1 MTDAD
6 AKAPVFATRTARL
19 AVLESVAAQRILVLD
34 GAMGTMIQQVNLEE
48 ADFRGELFGDHALPL
63 KGNNDLLVLTR
74 PDVIEDIHT
83 RFAEAGA
90 DLISTNTFSSTSIS
104 QADYGLESA
113 VYDMNKAAAELARKV
128 CLAFETQ
135 DRPRAVVGAMGPTN
149 RTLSLSPDVNDP
161 GFRAVTFDQMVET
174 YTEQANGLL
183 DGGVDFLM
191 VETIFDTLVAK
202 AALYAIEEVFDARGE
217 RVPVMISGTITDR
230 SGRTLSGQ
238 TVEAFWNS
246 LAHVKPWS
254 IGLNCALGP
263 KEMRPF
269 LAELSRVATCK
280 VSVYPN
286 AGLPNAFGGYD
297 ETPEDMCH
305 VMGPWAAEGLV
316 NIMGGCCGTTPDHIA
331 HIAHAASHGKPR
343 VAPVIAPALRL
354 SGLEPFTAAA

>member
-1 MTDAD
+1 MTS
-6 AKAPVFATRTARL
+6 PVFATRAERLSRIEAVAR
-19 AVLESVAAQRILVLD
+19 ERILVLD
-34 GAMGTMIQQVNLEE
+34 GAMGSMIQQFPLDE
-48 ADFRGELFGDHALPL
+48 ADFRGERFANHGHPL

-74 PDVIEDIHT
+74 PEVIEEIHT
-83 RFAEAGA
+83 RFAKAGA
-90 DLISTNTFSSTSIS
+90 ELISTNTFSSTSIS

-113 VYDMNKAAAELARKV
+113 VYDLNKVAAELARKV
-128 CLAFETQ
+128 CLAFETHEK
-135 DRPRAVVGAMGPTN
+135 PRAVVGAMGPTN

-161 GFRAVTFDQMVET
+161 GYRAVTFDQMVAT

-202 AALYAIEEVFDARGE
+202 AALYAIEEVFDVRGAKGEE

-297 ETPEDMCH
+297 ETPDDMCH
-305 VMGPWAAEGLV
+305 VMGPWAEEGLV

-343 VAPVIAPALRL
+343 VAPVITPALRL

>member
-1 MTDAD
+1 MTI
-6 AKAPVFATRTARL
+6 FANRAERL
-19 AVLESVAAQRILVLD
+19 ARIELLASQRILILD
-34 GAMGTMIQQVNLEE
+34 GAMGSMIQQYPLTEE
-48 ADFRGELFGDHALPL
+48 DFRGDRFGAHDHPL

-74 PDVIEDIHT
+74 PDVIGEIH
-83 RFAEAGA
+83 RQFAAAGA
-90 DLISTNTFSSTSIS
+90 ELISTNTFNATSIS
-104 QADYGLESA
+104 QADYTMEPV
-113 VYDMNKAAAELARKV
+113 VYELNKAAVELARAV
-128 CLAFETQ
+128 CLEFETE
-135 DRPRAVVGAMGPTN
+135 DSPRAVVGAMGPTN

-161 GFRAVTFDQMVET
+161 GFRAVSFDQMVEA

-183 DGGVDFLM
+183 DGGADFLM
-191 VETIFDTLVAK
+191 IETIFDTLVAK
-202 AALYAIEEVFDARGE
+202 AALYAIEEVFDARNE

-246 LAHVKPWS
+246 LAHARPWS

-297 ETPEDMCH
+297 ETPHDMCH
-305 VMGPWAAEGLV
+305 VMGPWAQEGLV

>member
-1 MTDAD
+1 MTATASNIPAFASRAD
-6 AKAPVFATRTARL
+6 RIARIEAL
-19 AVLESVAAQRILVLD
+19 AAERILILD
-34 GAMGTMIQQVNLEE
+34 GAMGSMIQQHPLTEE
-48 ADFRGELFGDHALPL
+48 DFRGARFADHGHPL

-74 PDVIEDIHT
+74 PDVIAGIH
-83 RFAEAGA
+83 RAFCEAGA
-90 DLISTNTFSSTSIS
+90 DMISTNSFNLTSIS
-104 QADYGLESA
+104 QADYALEPH
-113 VYDMNKAAAELARKV
+113 VYEMNVAAAQLARSV
-128 CLAFETQ
+128 CLEFETAA
-135 DRPRAVVGAMGPTN
+135 RPRAVVGAMGPTN

-161 GFRAVTFDQMVET
+161 GFRAVTFDQMVAA

-183 DGGVDFLM
+183 DGGADFLM

-202 AALYAIEEVFDARGE
+202 AALYAIEEVFEARGE

-246 LAHVKPWS
+246 LAHVNPWS

-297 ETPEDMCH
+297 ETPQDMCH
-305 VMGPWAAEGLV
+305 VMGPWAEEGLV
-316 NIMGGCCGTTPDHIA
+316 NIMGGCCGTTPDHIH

-343 VAPVIAPALRL
+343 VAPTIAPALRL